1 MHMKT
6 VVINLIGGPC
16 SGKSTVAAG
25 IFYELKKMGVNC
37 EMALEFAKDKVWE
50 ESYRTLD
57 DQIYIFGKQYHKLW
71 RLNNKVDVIITD
83 SPLLVSLYYNKEDSN
98 YFNDLVLECYNNFE
112 NYTYFLKPPQT
123 YVESGRMQTEKEA
136 RQIGNTLEKL
146 LIDNNIVY
154 ESLQVGKDNVVE
166 EIVNQYLLSG
176 NFKMTRRNDKE
187 TESVLRGR
195 LSDLTLINDDEGEEC
210 NKIL

>member
-25 IFYELKKMGVNC
+25 IFYELKIMGVNC

-83 SPLLVSLYYNKEDSN
+83 SPLLVSLYYNKEDSD
-98 YFNDLVLECYNNFE
+98 YFNDLVLECYSNFE

-146 LIDNNIVY
+146 LINNNIIY

-166 EIVNQYLLSG
+166 KIVNQYLLSG
-176 NFKMTRRNDKE
+176 DFKITRRNDKE
-187 TESVLRGR
+187 TESVLKGR
-195 LSDLTLINDDEGEEC
+195 LSDLTLIKDNEGEEC
-210 NKIL
+210 NEIR